1 MKTILLSSLLGLLGL
16 NMLQAQP
23 TFSED
28 IAPIIYN
35 NCTSCH
41 RSGEIGP
48 FPLTNYNEVASWA
61 SMIQYVTEIGYM
73 PPWKPDR
80 EYSSFVGESGLNEQ
94 EIQLIADWVNAGSPQ
109 GDPSLEPPLPN
120 FPSGSQL
127 GTPDTVLTMAEEY
140 IIPGNNEDEYR
151 VFVLPTG
158 LTEDKEIAAIEFRP
172 GNTKA
177 VHHALI
183 AYEING
189 QAAALDAQSPGYGY
203 EAFGDFGVPTQGN
216 FTGYTPGIQSVKFP
230 EGIGSILPAGA
241 DLLIQVHYAPL
252 PST

>member
-109 GDPSLEPPLPN
+109 GDPSLEPP
-120 FPSGSQL
+120 
-127 GTPDTVLTMAEEY
+127 
-140 IIPGNNEDEYR
+140 
-151 VFVLPTG
+151 
-158 LTEDKEIAAIEFRP
+158 
-172 GNTKA
+172 
-177 VHHALI
+177 
-183 AYEING
+183 
-189 QAAALDAQSPGYGY
+189 
-203 EAFGDFGVPTQGN
+203 
-216 FTGYTPGIQSVKFP
+216 
-230 EGIGSILPAGA
+230 
-241 DLLIQVHYAPL
+241 
-252 PST
+252 